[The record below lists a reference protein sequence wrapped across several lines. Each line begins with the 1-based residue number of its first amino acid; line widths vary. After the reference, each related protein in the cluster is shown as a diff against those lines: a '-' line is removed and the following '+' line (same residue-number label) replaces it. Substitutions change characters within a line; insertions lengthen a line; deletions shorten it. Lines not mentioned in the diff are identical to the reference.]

1 MSIASLLC
9 TTVCPCL
16 GNGATAQA
24 ARHSAAS
31 LALRALREVPES
43 DAKSKLDPTS
53 VPFVPGET
61 RLNMLVTTLL
71 RVYFNTL
78 VVQKL
83 STYNS
88 DNVFHAVGSN
98 LQVWLVSPV
107 IMTRSGGSMYSIW
120 LFISVM
126 RIRIDCMQIRIHK
139 ICEILIRIQVNKIT
153 KLIF

>member
-9 TTVCPCL
+9 TIVCPCL

-61 RLNMLVTTLL
+61 REIKVKFSFIAMHFYSLNKRLNMLVTTLL

-78 VVQKL
+78 VVQKS

-98 LQVWLVSPV
+98 LQV
-107 IMTRSGGSMYSIW
+107 
-120 LFISVM
+120 
-126 RIRIDCMQIRIHK
+126 
-139 ICEILIRIQVNKIT
+139 
-153 KLIF
+153 